1 MLLPSPAYMLG
12 TYGLRGKPLGSWLL
26 PALYVH
32 RNMRGAWKILT
43 GKK

>member
-1 MLLPSPAYMLG
+1 MTHLPVWAWRTRPAC
-12 TYGLRGKPLGSWLL
+12 KPLAPLLL

-32 RNMRGAWKILT
+32 RNMRGAWKILA